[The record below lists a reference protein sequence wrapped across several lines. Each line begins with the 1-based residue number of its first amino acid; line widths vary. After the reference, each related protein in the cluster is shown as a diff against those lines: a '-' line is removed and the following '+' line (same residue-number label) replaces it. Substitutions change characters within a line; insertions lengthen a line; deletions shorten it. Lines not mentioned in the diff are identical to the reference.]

1 MAVTVERSTQF
12 DDADVVSYLR
22 ANGGREVSFRNGEPI
37 LRRGEQGRAFY
48 VILSGEVEI
57 RLADEAD
64 RTMPLTRMGPGS
76 SFGEMA
82 LLRDL
87 PVSADVVAL
96 SDVSVLE
103 YPGERF
109 QEALAH
115 CEPLRDRLI
124 NRLADNLQETTSEA
138 WEFFQRA
145 EALQALTRTDD
156 HPSTIVASSAKLR
169 AVVKKLEAISESGGP
184 ALITGEPGTG
194 KLLAARTVHG
204 GGEDSPA
211 PMIVVDCRRLQPH
224 EARKLIFGS
233 ARMGSI
239 GDSASGFGAIHL
251 AHAGSLV
258 LHHADTLDPE
268 IQRDVV
274 RLLEPDAEQRPFPKF
289 RLIVT
294 CRDADDQ
301 PPDGVITAVRGLA
314 GEIRMPR
321 LVECRRD
328 IVPLAQHFLDDSTTA
343 QAQDLSISARHAV
356 VSLRYRHRNMAEL
369 RETIQL
375 AALCADGEEIR
386 AEHIF
391 TAPGEGTAPGGFNL
405 GEVGLLRRLVLTRPL
420 TVVRAVVAVSF
431 LAVIIAC
438 LSLPETAVGRAANTL
453 IWNGWEPVVFALFLL
468 IGRAWC
474 TVCPLSSLARLTQR
488 LGSLKRPPPGWLEGS
503 WVWLSILGFLAIV
516 WSERVFHMTTEPFP
530 SGLLLLTL
538 VALPIGFAAIYK
550 REVWCRYVCP
560 LGTLGAALTPP
571 SPLHLQANPSVCAS
585 TCTTH
590 DCFKGSKT
598 KKISGCTVFHHPLDG
613 SEAHMCKLCM
623 DCLKSCPHQSAR
635 VYLQAPLVGVWN
647 LGTAA
652 GALAPF
658 LLAVFFLSPVL
669 LAIQRSPGLS
679 SPVFVTLGGLAA
691 VGVGALTAWLLP
703 TLLHGDGEEDSPV
716 PAQVAFALMILGWGP
731 LMAYQ
736 FGNISALSA
745 FHLGSDPPSLLARF
759 VGAGNVTLL
768 PIAQLFILV
777 LAAVLAAITLWR
789 IYVRAD
795 RDGITIAWGGWF
807 LLLAGSAAYVAIS
820 IALVL
825 RA

>member
-1 MAVTVERSTQF
+1 MSVSVSSPTRF
-12 DDADVVSYLR
+12 DDAAVVSYLHET
-22 ANGGREVSFRNGEPI
+22 GGIEVSFREDELI
-37 LRRGEQGRAFY
+37 LRRGERGRAFY

-57 RLADEAD
+57 RLADASD

-96 SDVSVLE
+96 SDVTVLE
-103 YPGERF
+103 YPGDLF
-109 QEALAH
+109 QAALAG
-115 CEPLRDRLI
+115 CEPLRERLI
-124 NRLADNLQETTSEA
+124 TRLADNLQQTTSEA

-145 EALQALTRTDD
+145 EALQALTRTED
-156 HPSTIVASSAKLR
+156 HPSTMVATSAKLR
-169 AVVKKLEAISESGGP
+169 AVGKKLTALGESGGP

-194 KLLAARTVHG
+194 KLLAARKVHG
-204 GGEDSPA
+204 GDEETSA
-211 PMIVVDCRRLQPH
+211 PMIVVDCRRLQSH

-233 ARMGSI
+233 TRMGPIS
-239 GDSASGFGAIHL
+239 DRASGFGAVHL

-258 LHHADTLDPE
+258 LHHADALDLD
-268 IQRDVV
+268 IQHDVC
-274 RLLEPDAEQRPFPKF
+274 RYLESTAEERPFPRF
-289 RLIVT
+289 RLVAT
-294 CRDADDQ
+294 CRTADGQ
-301 PPDGVITAVRGLA
+301 PEDGLIACVLQHG
-314 GEIRMPR
+314 GEVRMPR

-328 IVPLAQHFLDDSTTA
+328 IVPLAKHFLDEFTSA
-343 QAQDLSISARHAV
+343 EGSDLSISARHAV

-369 RETIQL
+369 KETIQL

-405 GEVGLLRRLVLTRPL
+405 GEVGFLRKFVLSSPL
-420 TVVRAVVAVSF
+420 TVTRAVVAVSF

-438 LSLPETAVGRAANTL
+438 LTLPETPAGHAANTL

-468 IGRAWC
+468 VGRAWC
-474 TVCPLSSLARLTQR
+474 MVCPLSFVARLTQR
-488 LGSLKRPPPGWLEGS
+488 LGSLKRPPPGWLESS
-503 WVWLSILGFLAIV
+503 WVWLATLGFLAIV
-516 WSERVFHMTTEPFP
+516 WSERVFHMTTKPFP

-538 VALPIGFAAIYK
+538 VLLPIALAAVYK
-550 REVWCRYVCP
+550 REVWCRYLCP

-571 SPLHLQANPSVCAS
+571 SPLHLQANASVCAS

-598 KKISGCTVFHHPLDG
+598 RNISGCTVFHHPLDG
-613 SEAHMCKLCM
+613 SEAHMCKLCV
-623 DCLKSCPHQSAR
+623 DCLKSCPHESAR

-652 GALAPF
+652 GAMAPF

-669 LAIQRSPGLS
+669 LAIQGNPALS
-679 SPVFVTLGGLAA
+679 SPLAVTFGGLAA
-691 VGVGALTAWLLP
+691 IGCGALMAWLLP
-703 TLLHGDGEEDSPV
+703 TLLHGEGEEDSPV

-777 LAAVLAAITLWR
+777 LAAALAAIALWR
-789 IYVRAD
+789 IGVRAA
-795 RDGITIAWGGWF
+795 RDGITVAWGGWF
-807 LLLAGSAAYVAIS
+807 LLLAGCTAYLAIS
-820 IALVL
+820 LALVL
-825 RA
+825 RT